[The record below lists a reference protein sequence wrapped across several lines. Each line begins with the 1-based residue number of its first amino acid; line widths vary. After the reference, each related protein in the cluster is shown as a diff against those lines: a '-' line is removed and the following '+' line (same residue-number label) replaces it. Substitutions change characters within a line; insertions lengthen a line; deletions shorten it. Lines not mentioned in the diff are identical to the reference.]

1 MWVSGDIFKMT
12 QRKAQLLTYEQ
23 RITLVALMTE
33 ETAILDK
40 KLPYQRK
47 NERDN
52 AESHRQ
58 GGGNEIKQPI
68 NG

>member
-23 RITLVALMTE
+23 RITLVALMTK
-33 ETAILDK
+33 ETAVLDK

-58 GGGNEIKQPI
+58 GGETR
-68 NG
+68 